1 MITRRVWIA
10 ALGAQIALGATPAPA
25 QTPPKKMLRV
35 GVLAPSSRTQEEIVL
50 KPFYAGM
57 AELGWVEG
65 RNISYDRVFA
75 DNDTARLPALAL
87 ELAARRPD
95 LIYATAT
102 LSALAAR
109 QATRTI
115 PIVFGTAREPVAIG
129 LVDSLA
135 RPGGNVTGL
144 SSMAS
149 ELGPKRLQLFHEMLP
164 RVKRFGVLFEPADP
178 GSRLEKQL
186 LEQAQRSLGI
196 TVLFAEVTR
205 PQDIDAAVGALID
218 ARAEALLSTSSTTIH
233 NSRRQLIALAG
244 RRRLPVFG
252 QNSEFPKDG
261 ALASYGTNV
270 RALLHR
276 SAYLVDKVLK
286 GTSPASIAVE
296 QPTRFEFVVN
306 LKTAKALG
314 LKIPERALLR
324 ADEVIE

>member
-1 MITRRVWIA
+1 MITRRIFLQTLAAA
-10 ALGAQIALGATPAPA
+10 ALPAAMERTWAQAKPRVF
-25 QTPPKKMLRV
+25 RV
-35 GVLAPSSRTQEEIVL
+35 GVLAPSSRTQDEITL

-75 DNDTARLPALAL
+75 DNDTARMPALAL

-95 LIYATAT
+95 LIYAPAT
-102 LSALAAR
+102 LPALAAR

-115 PIVFGTAREPVAIG
+115 PIVFGTVREPVAIG

-244 RRRLPVFG
+244 RRRLTVFG
-252 QNSEFPKDG
+252 HNSEFPKDG
-261 ALASYGTNV
+261 ALASYGTNL

-286 GTSPASIAVE
+286 GTPPASIPVE